1 MATEVAKLKKYKNT
15 NEWRFRLMNN
25 EVLPND
31 YKETLELI
39 IDKIKIAQQNAVIS
53 ANYYLLNLYWEI
65 GNIIVDKKKKQGWG
79 TGVIEIYQKI

>member
-1 MATEVAKLKKYKNT
+1 
-15 NEWRFRLMNN
+15 MNN

-53 ANYYLLNLYWEI
+53 ANWI
-65 GNIIVDKKKKQGWG
+65 
-79 TGVIEIYQKI
+79 

>member
-1 MATEVAKLKKYKNT
+1 
-15 NEWRFRLMNN
+15 MNN